1 MDLTKVLQELHLE
14 LENLNAAIHSLERL
28 QENNQRRE
36 RSRGL
41 LAGIGIPDKGGAR
54 RKAPSKPRDAVRK

>member
-1 MDLTKVLQELHLE
+1 MDLTKVLQELHQE

-28 QENNQRRE
+28 HEGSRRRE

-41 LAGIGIPDKGGAR
+41 LAGLGIPDKEGVR
-54 RKAPSKPRDAVRK
+54 RKAASKPREAMRK